1 MDLSNLRF
9 INFYKKKLASSCP
22 PLPRPSL
29 GTLPESCLNGRVS
42 MGESC
47 AIICPP
53 GTKHNGVPVAQ
64 CLASGQWSAINLNC
78 IAIKPQI
85 RNRFTQSETHPPTNY
100 NNVHDRSR
108 LATIA
113 PVYKEPEQHKPTI
126 SHRPNMLTHRQPVR
140 PYIKCPRDTT
150 IVLPKNQKTIY
161 VRLEQPKSNVDW
173 ATHIEAIPQ
182 WAKQLQA
189 HLGAG
194 VHTIKF
200 RAYSPSSKGISETC
214 TTVITVK
221 SSIASV
227 GPLVNFCPQAIE
239 VQLQQ
244 NEHHRAIFWRE
255 PVFNSKVPLKQIFK
269 SNVPGT
275 KFGVGRHRI
284 TYIATNMHNQ
294 NGTCQFNIL
303 VRPPGE
309 NGLSSLIA
317 TASKQI
323 QLTSFVLQLNA

>member
-1 MDLSNLRF
+1 
-9 INFYKKKLASSCP
+9 
-22 PLPRPSL
+22 
-29 GTLPESCLNGRVS
+29 
-42 MGESC
+42 MGDSC

-64 CLASGQWSAINLNC
+64 CLASGQWSATNLNC
-78 IAIKPQI
+78 IAIKPQL
-85 RNRFTQSETHPPTNY
+85 RNRFVQSESHPQTDF
-100 NNVHDRSR
+100 NNVHDRNR
-108 LATIA
+108 HQPIVPA
-113 PVYKEPEQHKPTI
+113 YKETDQHRTTI
-126 SHRPNMLTHRQPVR
+126 THRPNMLTHRLPVR

-221 SSIASV
+221 SSIVSV

-244 NEHHRAIFWRE
+244 HEVQRSIFWRE

-284 TYIATNMHNQ
+284 TYIATNKHNQ
-294 NGTCQFNIL
+294 NGTCQFNII
-303 VRPPGE
+303 VQPPGE
-309 NGLSSLIA
+309 NG
-317 TASKQI
+317 
-323 QLTSFVLQLNA
+323 FYFD